1 VIPTELAKSSIAE
14 FLPIGKNCAT
24 TKRADL
30 ISAPCSNRNQD
41 DKVRRQKNKTTTI
54 RESSMKK
61 LLLASA
67 VSALAAG
74 GAFAEDINIGI
85 LLGFTGP
92 IESITPFMAD
102 GAEMAMSEVNAGGGI
117 LAGTMVHG
125 IRADSA
131 CIDSAVAQAS
141 AERLVTS
148 DNVVAIMGADCS
160 GVTRAV
166 LENVAMANG
175 IPMISPSATSPGFS
189 TFDSG
194 GLFYRTAPSDARQG
208 QVLADILMRRGIT
221 SVATTHTN
229 NDYGLGLATAFNEAF
244 AAAGGTV
251 TATVPHEEAK
261 GDYSAEVGALA
272 SAGGEALM
280 VLGYVDGGGSMIRTA
295 YELGA
300 FDQFFAGDGVYSE
313 ELLANIGDA
322 AGGLV
327 GTIPWATG
335 DAADRFVEV
344 YTEAGINGAS
354 SYVAESYDAAALL
367 MFAAQAAGEA
377 SPAGI
382 AANVLNVA
390 NAPGEEIFAGDLAR
404 GIEILAAGGEIDYQG
419 ATNVELIGFGEA
431 SGSFREYNV
440 VDGEFTTVQFH

>member
-1 VIPTELAKSSIAE
+1 
-14 FLPIGKNCAT
+14 
-24 TKRADL
+24 
-30 ISAPCSNRNQD
+30 
-41 DKVRRQKNKTTTI
+41 
-54 RESSMKK
+54 MKK
-61 LLLASA
+61 LVLASA
-67 VSALAAG
+67 VSALATG
-74 GAFAEDINIGI
+74 GAFAQEINIGI

-102 GAEMAMSEVNAGGGI
+102 GAELAMSEVSASGTFLGGTTVNG
-117 LAGTMVHG
+117 V
-125 IRADSA
+125 RADSA

-189 TFDSG
+189 DFDSG

-208 QVLADILMRRGIT
+208 QVLSDILVRRGIMT
-221 SVATTHTN
+221 VATTHTN
-229 NDYGLGLATAFNEAF
+229 NDYGLGLATAFNASFE
-244 AAAGGTV
+244 AAGGTV

-272 SAGGEALM
+272 SAGGDALM
-280 VLGYVDGGGSMIRTA
+280 VLGYVDGGGSMMRTA
-295 YELGA
+295 YDLGA
-300 FDQFFAGDGVYSE
+300 FDQFFAGDGVFAD
-313 ELLANIGDA
+313 ELLENVGEA
-322 AGGLV
+322 AEGMV

-335 DAADRFVEV
+335 DAADTFIEV
-344 YTEAGINGAS
+344 YTAAGINGAS
-354 SYVAESYDAAALL
+354 SFVAESYDAAALL
-367 MFAAQAAGEA
+367 MLAAQAAGEA
-377 SPAGI
+377 TPAGI
-382 AANVLNVA
+382 AANILNVA

-404 GIEILAAGGEIDYQG
+404 GMEILAAGGEVDYQG

-431 SGSFREYNV
+431 AGSYREYV
-440 VDGEFTTVQFH
+440 VEDGDFVTVQFH